1 MRYRSALVLLL
12 YHMFI
17 VGSIGIIVVRDG
29 FEASI
34 LRPKSVMFETEAN
47 ARPVVSKAK
56 AIK

>member
-1 MRYRSALVLLL
+1 
-12 YHMFI
+12 MFI